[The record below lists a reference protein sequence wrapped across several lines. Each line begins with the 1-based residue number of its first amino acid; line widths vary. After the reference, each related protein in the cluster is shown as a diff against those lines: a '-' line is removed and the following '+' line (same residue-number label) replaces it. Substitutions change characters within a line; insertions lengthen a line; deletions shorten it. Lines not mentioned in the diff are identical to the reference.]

1 MPRSPARQCHP
12 AREQPLLQ
20 DILNSVIQ
28 GTHQRGGASQFQ
40 HREPAD
46 PARARQFAQR
56 LVHLLQFRLNLLA
69 QAGHR
74 WVFSGTYRQALLS
87 GASPGAPTPKDVYA
101 NFEQKGV
108 DRIILFSGD
117 TDMIPAMKLARREGL
132 QVFVV
137 KLDPWPLKHNLI
149 EDSDGVRVLT
159 PKP

>member
-1 MPRSPARQCHP
+1 
-12 AREQPLLQ
+12 
-20 DILNSVIQ
+20 VIQ

-108 DRIILFSGD
+108 DMRIGIDVATLSLKKVVDRIILFSGD